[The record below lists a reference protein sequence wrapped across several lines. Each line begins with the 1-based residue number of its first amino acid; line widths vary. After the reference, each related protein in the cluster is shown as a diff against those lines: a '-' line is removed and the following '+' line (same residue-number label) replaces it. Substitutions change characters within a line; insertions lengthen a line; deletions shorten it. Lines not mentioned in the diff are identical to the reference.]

1 MKTILTI
8 GHTDYAL
15 AGHVTDPDL
24 TKLLS
29 LLRGL
34 REVDMKHTDDYKQS
48 RYVFKERQ
56 ERIRLALEAETEF
69 AEPGE
74 WEAFNRQ
81 YEAGKEKANEA

>member
-34 REVDMKHTDDYKQS
+34 REVDMKHTDDYKAS
-48 RYVFKERQ
+48 RYVFNDRA
-56 ERIRLALEAETEF
+56 ERIRLALEADSEF
-69 AEPGE
+69 AEREE
-74 WEAFNRQ
+74 WEAFKRQ
-81 YEAGKEKANEA
+81 YEAGKEKSHEA